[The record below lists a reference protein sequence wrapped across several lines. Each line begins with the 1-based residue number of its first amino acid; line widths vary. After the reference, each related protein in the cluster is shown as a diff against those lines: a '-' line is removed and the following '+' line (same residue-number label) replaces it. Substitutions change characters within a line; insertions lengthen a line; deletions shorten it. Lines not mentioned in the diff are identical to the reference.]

1 MMDSITCEMN
11 APAGPCRQ
19 LQSWS
24 PKEKRPS
31 CNRGTAPFEEA
42 AALPGNKKRHVYLLS
57 PAWRMIK
64 MYGSQKPTCTTCLD
78 MG

>member
-31 CNRGTAPFEEA
+31 Y
-42 AALPGNKKRHVYLLS
+42 KKRHVYLLS